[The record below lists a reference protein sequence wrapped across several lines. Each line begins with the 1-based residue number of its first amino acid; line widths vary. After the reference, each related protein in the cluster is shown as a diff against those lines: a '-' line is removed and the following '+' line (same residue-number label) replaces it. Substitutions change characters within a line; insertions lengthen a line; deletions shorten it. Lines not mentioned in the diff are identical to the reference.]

1 MGSQPWIVDFLL
13 WVTLISVVGVV
24 AFSIHTIRETRRM
37 RKKPKGEDNALQPKD

>member
-13 WVTLISVVGVV
+13 WTTTVAVIGVV

-37 RKKPKGEDNALQPKD
+37 RKEPPEEDNALQPKD